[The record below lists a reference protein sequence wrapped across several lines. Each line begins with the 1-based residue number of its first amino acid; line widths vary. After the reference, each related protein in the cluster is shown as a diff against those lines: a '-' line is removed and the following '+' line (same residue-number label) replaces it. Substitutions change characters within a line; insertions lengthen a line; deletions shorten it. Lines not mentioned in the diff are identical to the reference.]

1 MIEYIIGNV
10 KEKNPTFV
18 VLENKG
24 IGYFINISLNTF
36 TQIGELKE
44 IKLFIHEII
53 REDTHD
59 LYGFFEYK
67 ERDIYRKLISVSG
80 VGPNTA
86 RVMISSLTHDEIY
99 LAITTGDVNTI
110 KSVKGIGAKTA
121 QRIIVD
127 LKDKL
132 SKSGEDINIF
142 IEQGNTIKNESLSA
156 LVMLGFNKKQAE
168 KAIDK
173 LLKEKKELSVEE
185 LVKAALKLL

>member
-10 KEKNPTFV
+10 KERNPTFV
-18 VLENKG
+18 VLENHG

-36 TQIGELKE
+36 TQIGKLKE
-44 IKLFIHEII
+44 IKLFIHEVI

-121 QRIIVD
+121 QRVIVD

-132 SKSGEDINIF
+132 SKSGEELNIF
-142 IEQGNTIKNESLSA
+142 TEQGNTIKNESLSA

-173 LLKEKKELSVEE
+173 LLKEGKELSVED